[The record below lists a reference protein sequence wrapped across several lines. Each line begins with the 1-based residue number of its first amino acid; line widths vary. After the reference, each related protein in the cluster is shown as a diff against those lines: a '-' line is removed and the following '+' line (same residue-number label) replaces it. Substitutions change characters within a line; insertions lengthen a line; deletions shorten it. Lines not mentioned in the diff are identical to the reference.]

1 LACSGF
7 DDWEIAGMLPV
18 RCKESQM
25 NRPELGSR
33 VAPPGFIVNGDTRL
47 QRDRN
52 GPRAPNASILDG
64 PGVGV
69 VPDDRRKHE
78 HLAGSCQSDPRLDQT
93 VTGHVSDDIA
103 RIINAPSAT
112 TPHSSQ
118 CSPVNPDV
126 INVSDKCDQ
135 PEDEH

>member
-1 LACSGF
+1 MSTATPDYSVT
-7 DDWEIAGMLPV
+7 AMV
-18 RCKESQM
+18 RVRRTD
-25 NRPELGSR
+25 N
-33 VAPPGFIVNGDTRL
+33 
-47 QRDRN
+47 
-52 GPRAPNASILDG
+52 NASIVDG